1 MSIRIIR
8 MVKTKFR
15 LFKAGPII
23 SIMIS
28 KEKNTINTIKITINK
43 YKKRLF
49 ANRPN
54 KYLML
59 FVKIYNSPSRRITNL
74 INTIKLNSIIMKQ
87 TNIIM
92 KQTNIIMKQTNIII
106 NKDNIIINKDSI
118 IINKDS
124 IIIKTIHTIINKLII
139 MSIFSILIN
148 IIHSMTRIT

>member
-1 MSIRIIR
+1 MNIRIIR

-23 SIMIS
+23 SITIS

-92 KQTNIIMKQTNIII
+92 KRM
-106 NKDNIIINKDSI
+106 NIIINKDSI
-118 IINKDS
+118 IINRDS